1 MLTRIHRS
9 KGDLWWTESCLR
21 LRDFVM
27 SYDGDYE
34 VWRQHDLAR
43 GHLTAEQKK
52 YFQPEAVWLCSRCE
66 DVGSE
71 NGKTLAH
78 KAQDEKLLIH
88 RIHARHSTHKAAK
101 RQPSSAFDGLRGVIN
116 LVRGCKVMLT
126 RNIAYK
132 YGLANGTR
140 GKLVGVVYPA
150 GAPVGSYPEALV
162 VEVPEYCGPA
172 FYPSE
177 PKWVIILPKVSIKE
191 GTRQTREQFPVV
203 AGYALTV
210 NKAQGLTLKEGV
222 VINLTSGKRFKAA
235 SKHGLPFVAFT
246 RSESFAMTAFK
257 NLPPWEDF
265 RRGEE
270 SDMLRMRKR
279 FTEMLDRKH
288 TETMRK
294 YSQFQTAE
302 EENDAYEMWRERRER
317 ESKRRK
323 VEPQQHRMP
332 CPACAAHGW

>member
-1 MLTRIHRS
+1 
-9 KGDLWWTESCLR
+9 
-21 LRDFVM
+21 M
-27 SYDGDYE
+27 STVDIWPQCPLE
-34 VWRQHDLAR
+34 VL
-43 GHLTAEQKK
+43 
-52 YFQPEAVWLCSRCE
+52 
-66 DVGSE
+66 
-71 NGKTLAH
+71 
-78 KAQDEKLLIH
+78 
-88 RIHARHSTHKAAK
+88 
-101 RQPSSAFDGLRGVIN
+101 
-116 LVRGCKVMLT
+116 
-126 RNIAYK
+126 
-132 YGLANGTR
+132 
-140 GKLVGVVYPA
+140 
-150 GAPVGSYPEALV
+150 
-162 VEVPEYCGPA
+162 EYCGPA

-235 SKHGLPFVAFT
+235 SKHGLSFVAFT

-257 NLPPWEDF
+257 NLPPWDDF
-265 RRGEE
+265 QKGQD

-294 YSQFQTAE
+294 YSQFHTAE

-323 VEPQQHRMP
+323 VEPQQHRMS

>member
-1 MLTRIHRS
+1 
-9 KGDLWWTESCLR
+9 
-21 LRDFVM
+21 
-27 SYDGDYE
+27 
-34 VWRQHDLAR
+34 
-43 GHLTAEQKK
+43 
-52 YFQPEAVWLCSRCE
+52 
-66 DVGSE
+66 
-71 NGKTLAH
+71 
-78 KAQDEKLLIH
+78 
-88 RIHARHSTHKAAK
+88 
-101 RQPSSAFDGLRGVIN
+101 
-116 LVRGCKVMLT
+116 MLT

-150 GAPVGSYPEALV
+150 GSPVGSFPEALV
-162 VEVPEYCGPA
+162 VDVPEYYGPS
-172 FYPSE
+172 FYRSE
-177 PKWVIILPKVSIKE
+177 PKWVPILPKVSIKE
-191 GTRQTREQFPVV
+191 GKRQTREQFPVV

-257 NLPPWEDF
+257 NLPPWDDF
-265 RRGEE
+265 QKGQD

-302 EENDAYEMWRERRER
+302 DENDAYEIWRERRER

-323 VEPQQHRMP
+323 LEPQQHRMP